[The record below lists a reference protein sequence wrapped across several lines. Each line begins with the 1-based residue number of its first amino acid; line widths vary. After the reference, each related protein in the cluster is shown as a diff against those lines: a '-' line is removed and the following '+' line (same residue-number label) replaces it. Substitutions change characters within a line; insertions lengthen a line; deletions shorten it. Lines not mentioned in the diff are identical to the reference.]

1 MQENT
6 TIAAVDLGSNSFRL
20 QLGRVAD
27 DQFYPLDSLRE
38 AVRLG
43 AGLTPEKRL
52 DEAAQSRA
60 IDALKRFGER
70 LRGFPAET
78 VRAVGTN
85 TLRVAKNAK
94 DVLPRFEQALGFP
107 IEIVA
112 GREEARLIYLGVSH
126 GLPPSPDKRLVADI
140 GGGSTEVII
149 GAGHEPHRLESL
161 YMGCVSWSLKFFP
174 DGRLTKPAFKNA
186 ELAARIELET
196 VRKQFSARHWQEA
209 VGSSGT
215 ARAIGDI
222 IEGCGWSQS
231 GITRDGLDKLRAA
244 MIKAGSLDRLA
255 LPGLRGDR
263 IPVLP
268 GGFSIMAA
276 IFAELGVE
284 RMTLA
289 TGAMRQ
295 GILWDMIGRA
305 HHKDM
310 REVTVRQFMKRYHV
324 EADHAHRV
332 ERLAQQLFRQI
343 AGGNPKDDAYARQLL
358 SWASRLQEIGFSV
371 AHSGYHKH
379 SAYILANADMPG
391 FSRMEQQHLSLVALA
406 HRGSLDKVRA
416 LVTGDPD
423 WTLLVALRLAVL
435 FHRSRSDVKL
445 PRIRASRR
453 KRSHTIEVDARWLAD
468 NPLTTAELRAEVKG
482 WARLGIELNIPQLAE
497 TESADEAM
505 AD

>member
-1 MQENT
+1 
-6 TIAAVDLGSNSFRL
+6 
-20 QLGRVAD
+20 
-27 DQFYPLDSLRE
+27 
-38 AVRLG
+38 
-43 AGLTPEKRL
+43 
-52 DEAAQSRA
+52 
-60 IDALKRFGER
+60 
-70 LRGFPAET
+70 
-78 VRAVGTN
+78 
-85 TLRVAKNAK
+85 
-94 DVLPRFEQALGFP
+94 
-107 IEIVA
+107 
-112 GREEARLIYLGVSH
+112 
-126 GLPPSPDKRLVADI
+126 
-140 GGGSTEVII
+140 
-149 GAGHEPHRLESL
+149 
-161 YMGCVSWSLKFFP
+161 
-174 DGRLTKPAFKNA
+174 
-186 ELAARIELET
+186 
-196 VRKQFSARHWQEA
+196 
-209 VGSSGT
+209 
-215 ARAIGDI
+215 
-222 IEGCGWSQS
+222 
-231 GITRDGLDKLRAA
+231 
-244 MIKAGSLDRLA
+244 
-255 LPGLRGDR
+255 
-263 IPVLP
+263 
-268 GGFSIMAA
+268 
-276 IFAELGVE
+276 VE